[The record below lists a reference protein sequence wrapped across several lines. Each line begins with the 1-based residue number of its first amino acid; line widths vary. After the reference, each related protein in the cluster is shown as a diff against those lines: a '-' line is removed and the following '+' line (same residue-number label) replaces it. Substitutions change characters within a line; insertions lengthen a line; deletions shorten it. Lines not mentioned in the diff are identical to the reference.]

1 MKNICPYCET
11 PREIEVVEKTE
22 KVNVRGESIEV
33 LASHCHCPVC
43 RGDFEDPKNGFDF
56 LEKAYEEYGRRHGLT
71 QPPEIKALRKRYG
84 LTQGELS
91 KLLGW
96 GPVTLSR
103 YENGA
108 LPDEVH
114 DKMLRL
120 AMNPENLMRLIK
132 ENPEAVPESK
142 RESLLEVRD

>member
-1 MKNICPYCET
+1 MT
-11 PREIEVVEKTE
+11 P
-22 KVNVRGESIEV
+22 
-33 LASHCHCPVC
+33 
-43 RGDFEDPKNGFDF
+43 
-56 LEKAYEEYGRRHGLT
+56 
-71 QPPEIKALRKRYG
+71 PPEIKAFRKRYG

-108 LPDEVH
+108 LQDEVH

-120 AMNPENLMRLIK
+120 AMNPENLMRLV
-132 ENPEAVPESK
+132 EDTPEALPEGKAKTS
-142 RESLLEVRD
+142 SG

>member
-1 MKNICPYCET
+1 MKMICPYCET
-11 PREIEVVEKTE
+11 QREIEAVEKNE
-22 KVNVRGESIEV
+22 KVNVRGESIDV
-33 LASHCHCPVC
+33 LASHYHCPVC
-43 RGDFEDPKNGFDF
+43 RGDFEDPKKGFDF
-56 LEKAYEEYGRRHGLT
+56 LEKAYEDYRRRH
-71 QPPEIKALRKRYG
+71 G

-132 ENPEAVPESK
+132 KTPEAVPERK
-142 RESLLEVRD
+142 RKHLLEGRY